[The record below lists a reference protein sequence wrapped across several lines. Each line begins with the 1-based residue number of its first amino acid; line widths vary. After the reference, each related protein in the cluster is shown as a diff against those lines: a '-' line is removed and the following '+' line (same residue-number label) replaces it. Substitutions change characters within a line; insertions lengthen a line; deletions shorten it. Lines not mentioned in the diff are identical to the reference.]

1 MSSTNINSTLNFTS
15 STVTSPPLPSV
26 FELLAQERLTE
37 LVRPC
42 LRQVLKFLHEIRP
55 VSNLLRMLYKYK
67 DEFILIIESIIQ
79 WLYLNFYSALIGEH
93 FYGLR
98 RTANNRLRSLIFS
111 VFLPYV
117 KLKLDL
123 LYEQMSMN
131 SNNRNATFYMMLQIL
146 PKIQVFIEGVCWLY
160 RLGYAFGRIEYYS
173 PALQLAGVK
182 LTYAK
187 DPSPVIPASTSS
199 SRFFSIVSQVIS
211 SGLFL
216 VQFVEWWNNTNGGK
230 QNSTSATVC
239 PPLPS
244 TVRTPSP
251 IGRRQCPLCRQPCNI
266 PTALPGTGFVYCHKC
281 ITEYVNRYHQC
292 PTTHQPIGIE
302 MSYPFSDHINASELS
317 IITFLYILIAF
328 IIILPPSELITA
340 GFSIENIFSYF
351 LVEREEIS
359 FIRYHIKR
367 ISIKCLVHSFL
378 PFGYV
383 LVLLYYCDWSSGVTN
398 VPIDL
403 FTQTSL
409 VFRLILY
416 ICLLIPIVTSLI
428 VLRWHL
434 NDCHMHPIV
443 RQLRLFIQTNS
454 QQPEQTWHTVESSI
468 NTEFRRYDKFTC
480 GTATSNVR
488 CYVLDSWIL
497 KCSLY
502 HVNIAQQSNVRV
514 ELVAAHDIHLQ
525 ETNEEVSLSTQYL
538 NLVVKSY
545 LDGVKPFY
553 IRLRA
558 SEYDDLR
565 SKLQTHIENVK
576 NIVVRQ
582 SLSDLF
588 VDDFR
593 QHVMRNPKYRLPA
606 THQELDTC
614 IGCLQTNANVK
625 LVKNCDAP
633 NVGQC
638 KTCFCRPMWCLEC
651 LGKWFASRQDQARP
665 ETWLQSTCPCPSCR
679 SIFCILDISIIEF

>member
-216 VQFVEWWNNTNGGK
+216 VQFVEWWNNTNAGK

-351 LVEREEIS
+351 LVESEEIS

-679 SIFCILDISIIEF
+679 SIFCILDISILEF